1 MGKIGAILTVLAI
14 FAVLAIIYTIINVS
28 QSIGYLRSSFAATRL
43 DVTQWP
49 KSKTFRYVLLSICF
63 ICMPFIVK
71 SFGHPLPKPGEYA
84 CILGGVLLFFF
95 RILFLVFT
103 ITTKQ
108 GKTKK

>member
-1 MGKIGAILTVLAI
+1 MGKMGAILAALAVL
-14 FAVLAIIYTIINVS
+14 FVLAIIYTIINVYK
-28 QSIGYLRSSFAATRL
+28 SIDYLRFSFAATRL

-63 ICMPFIVK
+63 ICMPFIAK

-108 GKTKK
+108 GKAKK